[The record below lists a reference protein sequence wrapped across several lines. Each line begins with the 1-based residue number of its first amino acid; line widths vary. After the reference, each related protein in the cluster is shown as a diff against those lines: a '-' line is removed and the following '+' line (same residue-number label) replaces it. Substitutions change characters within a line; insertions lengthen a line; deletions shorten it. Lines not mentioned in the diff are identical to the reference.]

1 MKNRHIIL
9 VFFVLVSNICIAQQN
24 VRDINSP
31 LAVDKLIADRLIR
44 TTPFKYKLSVAVN
57 NGTFNG
63 MQCIDFGRSFML
75 AKPAVAYAFTHIDAA
90 TDTDTELQLEHNDG
104 CKIWL
109 NGKLIYEKKGDRK
122 IALVYD
128 ERSVEMSNRCALHLK
143 KGINTLLIKSE
154 TKGDEWRVNLQLPS
168 AKGSVDQLFSYPKIG
183 LSSVQNIDP
192 SVAKLTNWLV
202 IGPFKN
208 PAICKKRGGLD
219 MVYLPEK
226 ELIFG
231 KMYKGAASPVTWTIP
246 KIEVL
251 GNMIDPLEWGTSYNW
266 NYHNGGVAWAMEQLS
281 ELSGDKKYDDYAT
294 NFCNFHLNGI
304 PFVTYQV
311 KTLNADSSA
320 NNQIINTNLLDFTL
334 APSLPL
340 IYKLL
345 KNKQFS
351 NRDEYKVFVDRM
363 LKYARNGQ
371 LRLPGLNIYTRTTPQ
386 KYTTWADDMFMG
398 IPFLVQAS
406 QYADDTKTRDFFLE
420 DAASQV
426 IAFSSQVWDA
436 DAQLYMHAHFSGA
449 SQKFPHWSR
458 ANGWAIWAMSEVLMN
473 LPKSSPKYGLI
484 LNQYRTLVT
493 SLVKYQTPDGF
504 WLNVLDRPDS
514 KSEVS
519 GTAIF
524 TMGIARGVT
533 NGWLDEQ
540 TFKPIVMRGWS
551 ALKTQIAPD
560 GTVHNICMGTMCSPN
575 VNYYLNRPFY
585 DNDTHG
591 IFAVLFAGI
600 EVDKMM
606 KKSMISEA
614 NTHID
619 K

>member
-1 MKNRHIIL
+1 
-9 VFFVLVSNICIAQQN
+9 
-24 VRDINSP
+24 
-31 LAVDKLIADRLIR
+31 
-44 TTPFKYKLSVAVN
+44 
-57 NGTFNG
+57 
-63 MQCIDFGRSFML
+63 
-75 AKPAVAYAFTHIDAA
+75 
-90 TDTDTELQLEHNDG
+90 
-104 CKIWL
+104 
-109 NGKLIYEKKGDRK
+109 
-122 IALVYD
+122 
-128 ERSVEMSNRCALHLK
+128 
-143 KGINTLLIKSE
+143 
-154 TKGDEWRVNLQLPS
+154 
-168 AKGSVDQLFSYPKIG
+168 
-183 LSSVQNIDP
+183 
-192 SVAKLTNWLV
+192 
-202 IGPFKN
+202 
-208 PAICKKRGGLD
+208 
-219 MVYLPEK
+219 
-226 ELIFG
+226 
-231 KMYKGAASPVTWTIP
+231 
-246 KIEVL
+246 
-251 GNMIDPLEWGTSYNW
+251 
-266 NYHNGGVAWAMEQLS
+266 MEQLA
-281 ELSGDKKYDDYAT
+281 ELSGDKRYDDYAT
-294 NFCNFHLNGI
+294 NFCDFHLNGI

-340 IYKLL
+340 IYKLR

-363 LKYARNGQ
+363 LKYARKGQ

-406 QYADDTKTRDFFLE
+406 QYANDAKTRDFFIE

-436 DAQLYMHAHFSGA
+436 DAQLYMHAHFSGTT
-449 SQKFPHWSR
+449 QKFPHWSR

-473 LPKSSPKYGLI
+473 LPKSNPKYTII
-484 LNQYRTLVT
+484 LNQYKTLVA

-514 KSEVS
+514 KPEVS

-540 TFKPIVMRGWS
+540 TFKPIVMKGWS
-551 ALKTQIAPD
+551 ALKTQISPD
-560 GTVHNICMGTMCSPN
+560 GTVHNICMGTMCSPD

-606 KKSMISEA
+606 KRYLISEA
-614 NTHID
+614 D
-619 K
+619 AR